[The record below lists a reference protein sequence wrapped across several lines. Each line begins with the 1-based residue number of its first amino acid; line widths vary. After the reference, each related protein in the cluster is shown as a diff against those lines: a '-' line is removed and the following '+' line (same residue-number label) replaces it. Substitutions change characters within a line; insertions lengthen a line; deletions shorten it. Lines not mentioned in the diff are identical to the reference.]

1 MKMSESIDPS
11 DFQNSTFKPSI
22 SRHRK
27 ARVLFV
33 CYGNSCRSQ
42 MAEAF
47 ARHHGAGFLDAAS
60 AGIAPSSRVSSR
72 VRKAMAERGIPLP
85 AKAAPRP
92 LSICDL
98 ASFDLI
104 VNLTEFGL
112 PKTAT
117 PILKIPMP
125 DVRAA
130 GDDVL
135 REMRDEIE
143 QRVLGI
149 AEKFRPKQTYR
160 PILLFRGSA
169 AA

>member
-1 MKMSESIDPS
+1 MKLPESFDSIDLQS
-11 DFQNSTFKPSI
+11 STFKPST

-27 ARVLFV
+27 GRVLFV

-42 MAEAF
+42 IAEAF
-47 ARHHGAGFLDAAS
+47 ARHHGAAFLDAAS
-60 AGIAPSSRVSSR
+60 AGFVPSSRVSSR
-72 VRKAMAERGIPLP
+72 VRKAMAERGIPLS
-85 AKAAPRP
+85 AKATPRP
-92 LSICDL
+92 LSACDL

-117 PILKIPMP
+117 PILKIPMQ

-135 REMRDEIE
+135 RELRDEIE
-143 QRVLGI
+143 QRVLSI
-149 AEKFRPKQTYR
+149 AEKFRPKATFR
-160 PILLFRGSA
+160 PILLFRGIEA
-169 AA
+169 A